1 MSDIRVGVVR
11 GGTGPEYHV
20 SLATGA
26 RVLGSMP
33 SGYKPV
39 DIWISKDGLW
49 HLGGVPV
56 RPEEAIRQA
65 DVIFNALHESH
76 HDGED
81 NLERISSE
89 FGIPHAGT
97 DSLSGALAA
106 NKVLARDYFRKHGID
121 IPRGRIARGPAEI
134 EEVAFQV
141 FNLFSPPWVV
151 KPARG
156 GSSFGVRLCQT
167 YDELLKAMQGALTY
181 DSVVLVEEFVEG
193 KEVTCC
199 VVELTEGKHRVLPPF
214 EIEKPAYKKIFDH
227 STKYETGDYRLR
239 VDSLPSNIS
248 HEASRTALRGHEALG
263 LSRYSRADMIVRPNG
278 KVVLLEVNS
287 RPALGPMAIFPK
299 ALEVVS
305 FSFKEFLEHLL
316 LLARNSP
323 RRYSA

>member
-1 MSDIRVGVVR
+1 MSDLRVGVVR

-26 RVLGSMP
+26 RVLGTMP
-33 SGYKPV
+33 AGYKPV

-49 HLGGVPV
+49 HVGGIPV
-56 RPEEAIRQA
+56 RPEEAIRHT

-76 HDGED
+76 HED
-81 NLERISSE
+81 KTLGNLAKD
-89 FGIPHAGT
+89 FNIPHAGSDT
-97 DSLSGALAA
+97 FSGALAA
-106 NKVLARDYFRKHGID
+106 NKVLSRDYFRKHGID
-121 IPRGRIARGPAEI
+121 IPRGRYARGKAEI

-156 GSSFGVRLCQT
+156 GSSFGVRLCHT
-167 YDELLKAMQGALTY
+167 YQELLKAMQDALAF
-181 DSVVLVEEFVEG
+181 DDLVLVEEFVEG
-193 KEVTCC
+193 REVTCC
-199 VVELTEGKHRVLPPF
+199 VVELADGKHRTLPVL
-214 EIEKPAYKKIFDH
+214 EIEKAPHKKIFDH
-227 STKYETGDYRLR
+227 ATKYETGDYRLR

-248 HEASRTALRGHEALG
+248 NEASRTALRGHEALG

-287 RPALGPMAIFPK
+287 RPALGPLAIFPK

-305 FSFKEFLEHLL
+305 FSFNEFLEHLL
-316 LLARNSP
+316 LLARNA
-323 RRYSA
+323 RRPYSS